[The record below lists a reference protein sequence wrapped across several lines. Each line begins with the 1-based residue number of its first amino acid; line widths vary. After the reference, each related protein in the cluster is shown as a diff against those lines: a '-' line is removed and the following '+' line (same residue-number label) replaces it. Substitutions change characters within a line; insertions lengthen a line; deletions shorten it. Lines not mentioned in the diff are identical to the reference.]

1 MSIFEV
7 AKNILNMKET
17 AARKFGAT
25 HPYTSSFYYVAK
37 TQSYPNVEKA
47 YKALMEVQ

>member
-7 AKNILNMKET
+7 AKNILNMKESV
-17 AARKFGAT
+17 ARKFGAT

>member
-17 AARKFGAT
+17 VARKFGAT
-25 HPYTSSFYYVAK
+25 HPYTNCFYYVAK

>member
-17 AARKFGAT
+17 VARKFGAT

>member
-7 AKNILNMKET
+7 AKNILNMKE
-17 AARKFGAT
+17 AVARKFGAT
-25 HPYTSSFYYVAK
+25 HPYTNSFYYVAN

-47 YKALMEVQ
+47 YKSLMEVQ

>member
-7 AKNILNMKET
+7 EKNILNMKET
-17 AARKFGAT
+17 VARKFGAT